1 MPLLPEEVPMT
12 DKTAPQDRRE
22 LENLV
27 SFDWIVFTAGVVGLA
42 VVIIASVR
50 EGEHGLIGQL
60 GSYVGSSSLF

>member
-1 MPLLPEEVPMT
+1 MT
-12 DKTAPQDRRE
+12 DKIAKTDRQE

-27 SFDWIVFTAGVVGLA
+27 SFDWIVFTAGVLGLA

-60 GSYVGSSSLF
+60 GSYVSSTSLF

>member
-1 MPLLPEEVPMT
+1 MT
-12 DKTAPQDRRE
+12 DTSANQDRRE

-27 SFDWIVFTAGVVGLA
+27 SFDWIVFTAGVLGLA

-60 GSYVGSSSLF
+60 GSYVSSSNLF

>member
-1 MPLLPEEVPMT
+1 MT
-12 DKTAPQDRRE
+12 DKTAKTDRQE

-27 SFDWIVFTAGVVGLA
+27 SFDWIVFTAGVLGLA

-60 GSYVGSSSLF
+60 GSYVSSTSLF